1 MQMQRDDGRATTAP
15 GRLGSSSVTTP
26 RRQTMKFPV
35 PHDVKA
41 KTIPGTE
48 GWERMYPYQYQ
59 FVTDD
64 PVRHQY
70 EKDTFW
76 FYDGL
81 HYPEPLY
88 PFDTI
93 WDEAW
98 YLALSQYNNRIF
110 MVPPVRGVDHRIIN
124 GYVYI
129 SPVPVKDGAE
139 IGSRVPHFMERAGH
153 YYKNWDALEAKW
165 KVKMEA
171 TIRELENLKIPTL
184 PDMEDSSVV
193 TEALGESKG
202 FHLLKAYDDL
212 INLGIKCW
220 QYHFEFLNLGYAAYV
235 FFLDFVQKQFP
246 SIPAQRVTQMISG
259 IDVIMYQPDEE
270 LKKLAAKAV
279 ELGVGDVLKSSPEW
293 TVVEAALKANA
304 KGREWL
310 LALALAK
317 EPWFNVSTGT
327 GWFHHD
333 RSWNDQMNVPLV
345 GIQTYI
351 EKICAGVSIERP
363 TEKVRAERDRIT
375 AEYRDLIVNDADR
388 KQFDELLG
396 CAKTVFPYVENHLF
410 YVEHWFHSVFWNKVR
425 EVAAIL
431 HTHGIIADPD
441 DVWLLRRDEIKQALW
456 DVVTAWATG
465 VTPRGTKTWPPEVA
479 WRKDVM
485 AKFKAWAPPPAIG
498 IAPEVIQEPFT
509 IVLWGVTNKSLADWA
524 AVQEV
529 GDPETITELK
539 GFAGSPGIVEGKAR
553 VCRTVADVG
562 ELKEGE
568 ILVAPT
574 TSPSWAPAFAKIGA
588 CVTDVGGVMS
598 HAAIVC
604 REYGMP
610 AVVGTGH
617 ATKIIRSGMMLR
629 VDGST
634 GAVSIAR

>member
-1 MQMQRDDGRATTAP
+1 
-15 GRLGSSSVTTP
+15 
-26 RRQTMKFPV
+26 MKFPV

-64 PVRHQY
+64 PVRNQY
-70 EKDTFW
+70 EKDMFW

-98 YLALSQYNNRIF
+98 FLALSQYNNRIF
-110 MVPPVRGVDHRIIN
+110 MVPPVRGVDHRMIN

-129 SPVPVKDGAE
+129 SPVPVKNPEE

-171 TIRELENLKIPTL
+171 TIRELEKLEIPRL
-184 PDMEDSSVV
+184 ADMEDISVV
-193 TEALGESKG
+193 TDAIGESKG
-202 FHLLKAYDDL
+202 YHLLKNYDDL

-235 FFLDFVQKQFP
+235 FFLDFVQKLFP

-270 LKKLAAKAV
+270 LKKLAKKAI
-279 ELGVGDVLKSSPEW
+279 ELGVDNAVCFSQEW
-293 TVVEAALKANA
+293 TEVEAALKKLP
-304 KGREWL
+304 KGVEWL
-310 LALALAK
+310 TSLNLSR

-333 RSWNDQMNVPLV
+333 RSWNDAMNIPLN

-351 EKICAGVSIERP
+351 GKVKQGVNIERP
-363 TEKVRAERDRIT
+363 TEQVRAERDRII
-375 AEYRDLIVNDADR
+375 AEYRGLIEKPEDV

-396 CAKTVFPYVENHLF
+396 CARTVFPYVENHLF
-410 YVEHWFHSVFWNKVR
+410 YVEHWFHSVFWNKMR
-425 EVAAIL
+425 DVAAIL
-431 HTHGIIADPD
+431 VEHGIIKDVE

-465 VTPRGTKTWPPEVA
+465 VTPRGTQTWPKEVE
-479 WRKDVM
+479 WRKGVM
-485 AKFKAWAPPPAIG
+485 QKFKECNAPPATG
-498 IAPEVIQEPFT
+498 AAPEVSQEPFT
-509 IVLWGVTNKSLADWA
+509 IVLLGVTNSSLADWA
-524 AVQEV
+524 KVSEV
-529 GDPETITELK
+529 KDLTTVKEFK

-553 VCRTVADVG
+553 VCKTVEDIRQ
-562 ELKEGE
+562 LQEGE

-574 TSPSWAPAFAKIGA
+574 TSPSWAPAFAKIKA

-617 ATKIIRSGMMLR
+617 ATKIIQTGMMIR
-629 VDGST
+629 VDGSS
-634 GAVSIAR
+634 GAITVSR

>member
-1 MQMQRDDGRATTAP
+1 
-15 GRLGSSSVTTP
+15 
-26 RRQTMKFPV
+26 MKFPN

-41 KTIPGTE
+41 NTIPGTE

-64 PVRHQY
+64 PVRNQY

-76 FYDGL
+76 FNDGL

-98 YLALSQYNNRIF
+98 FLALSQFNNRIF
-110 MVPPVRGVDHRIIN
+110 LVPPVRGVDHRMIN

-129 SPVPVKDGAE
+129 SPVPVKDGNE
-139 IGSRVPHFMERAGH
+139 IGSRVPHFMERAGY

-171 TIRELENLKIPTL
+171 TIRELEALQIPKL
-184 PDMEDSSVV
+184 QEMEDLQVV
-193 TEALGESKG
+193 TDAVGESKG
-202 FHLLKAYDDL
+202 YHLLKNYDDL

-235 FFLDFVQKQFP
+235 FFLDFMQKQFP
-246 SIPAQRVTQMISG
+246 SMPTQRVTQMISG

-270 LKKLAAKAV
+270 LKKLAKKAV
-279 ELGVGDVLKSSPEW
+279 ELGVDAVVCSSSEW
-293 TVVEAALKANA
+293 VKVEAELQQSA
-304 KGREWL
+304 KGKEWIA
-310 LALALAK
+310 ALDAAR

-333 RSWNDQMNVPLV
+333 RSWNDQMDIPLS
-345 GIQTYI
+345 GIRTYI
-351 EKICAGVSIERP
+351 EKIKQGVSIERP

-375 AEYRDLIVNDADR
+375 AEYRGLIEKDEDK

-410 YVEHWFHSVFWNKVR
+410 YVEHWFHSVFWNKMR
-425 EVAAIL
+425 EVGAIMKE
-431 HTHGIIADPD
+431 HGMIE
-441 DVWLLRRDEIKQALW
+441 DVEDIWLLRRDAIKSALW

-465 VTPRGTKTWPPEVA
+465 VTPRGTQVWPKEIL
-479 WRKDVM
+479 WRKGVM
-485 AKFKAWAPPPAIG
+485 QKFKEWSPPPAIG
-498 IAPEVIQEPFT
+498 TAPEVIQEPFT
-509 IVLWGVTNKSLADWA
+509 IVLWGVTNKSLGDWS
-524 AVQEV
+524 AVQDIK
-529 GDPETITELK
+529 DPSTITELK
-539 GFAGSPGIVEGKAR
+539 GFAGSPGIVEGPAR
-553 VCRTVADVG
+553 VCKTVAEVSQ
-562 ELKEGE
+562 LKEGE

-574 TSPSWAPAFAKIGA
+574 TSPSWAPAFAKIKA

-604 REYGMP
+604 CEYGMP

-617 ATKIIRSGMMLR
+617 ATKVITSGMMLR

-634 GAVSIAR
+634 GVISITR